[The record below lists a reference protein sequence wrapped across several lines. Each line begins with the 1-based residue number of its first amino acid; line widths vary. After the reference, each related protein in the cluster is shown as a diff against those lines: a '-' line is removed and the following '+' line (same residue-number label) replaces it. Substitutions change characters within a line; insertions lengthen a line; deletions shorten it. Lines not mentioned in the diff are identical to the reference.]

1 MAVLLEKKEE
11 QMKSKLKTQK
21 KGRNKSEGLM
31 CEWWCWRLLWVFIDG
46 SDITAV
52 NTHPQRSLTKTMY
65 TVKNLTCYAYF
76 IILCFSS
83 RDPHE
88 HDQRL
93 WWDFVCPRSLA
104 LSLLRKMF
112 WVQYKP
118 INNICDMLSTT
129 GDHFKSA
136 LQTSFTVT
144 LFSGGSTSRNVKLVF
159 Y

>member
-11 QMKSKLKTQK
+11 QMKAKLKTQEK
-21 KGRNKSEGLM
+21 RRNLM

-52 NTHPQRSLTKTMY
+52 NTHPQRSLTQTMY

-93 WWDFVCPRSLA
+93 WWDFVCPKS
-104 LSLLRKMF
+104 LSLYLEREGMF

-118 INNICDMLSTT
+118 INSICD
-129 GDHFKSA
+129 
-136 LQTSFTVT
+136 T
-144 LFSGGSTSRNVKLVF
+144 LEIF
-159 Y
+159 